1 MKNILASLI
10 SILIVFLMCLFLTA
24 IDSII
29 EQDWLSLFI
38 IIIIVLLA
46 ALRLIAPPNFIRDIA
61 RKLFDDDEL

>member
-1 MKNILASLI
+1 MRKILTALI
-10 SILIVFLMCLFLTA
+10 SILIVFLMCFFLA
-24 IDSII
+24 SIDSII

>member
-1 MKNILASLI
+1 MRKILAALI
-10 SILIVFLMCLFLTA
+10 SILIVFLMCFFLA
-24 IDSII
+24 SIDSII

-46 ALRLIAPPNFIRDIA
+46 ALHLAAPPNFIRDIT